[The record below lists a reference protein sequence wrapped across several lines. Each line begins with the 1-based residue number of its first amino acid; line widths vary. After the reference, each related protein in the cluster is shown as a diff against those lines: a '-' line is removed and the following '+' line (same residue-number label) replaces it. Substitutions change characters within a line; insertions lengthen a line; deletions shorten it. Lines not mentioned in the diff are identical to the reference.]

1 MAPHCDRGDRGGCQE
16 RVLVAKNSGG
26 PVVESHPGP
35 GPHTDPLL
43 NVPERGP
50 TPPVSIVQTK
60 KLSHQEDHMTD
71 LMSVAD
77 VRVKGVLRTGSR

>member
-1 MAPHCDRGDRGGCQE
+1 M
-16 RVLVAKNSGG
+16 AKNSGG

-50 TPPVSIVQTK
+50 TPPVSIVQMRK
-60 KLSHQEDHMTD
+60 PSHQEDHMTD

-77 VRVKGVLRTGSR
+77 VRVRVCCELEVDEVHSRASNISVSFLWK